1 MEQHR
6 SSHFVRRDAARNM
19 NRFYRLTVTRDLF
32 GTVLLVR
39 EWGRIGV
46 YCRTRFDE
54 MADEGEAARQAIAL
68 AARKQRRGY
77 IPVTERGEGC

>member
-6 SSHFVRRDAARNM
+6 SSHFIRRDAARNM

-32 GTVLLVR
+32 GTVVLVR

-46 YCRTRFDE
+46 YCRTRFDT
-54 MADEGEAARQAIAL
+54 MADEGEAARHAAAL
-68 AARKQRRGY
+68 AVRKQRRGY
-77 IPVTERGEGC
+77 VPVAE